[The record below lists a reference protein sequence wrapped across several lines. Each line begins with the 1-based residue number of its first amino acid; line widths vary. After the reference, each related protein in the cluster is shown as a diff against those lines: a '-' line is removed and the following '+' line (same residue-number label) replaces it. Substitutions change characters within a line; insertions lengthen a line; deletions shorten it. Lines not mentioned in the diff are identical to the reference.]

1 MTGVPSFH
9 LLRFLTHLI
18 FISRQEARH
27 LGVGHP
33 PLKRVL
39 QEQQVRWRRPFIPA
53 LLFGRHGAKCGRC
66 WSWLAHE
73 TAVLTS
79 ACCILVSC
87 SRELV
92 SWRGPKNKGQ
102 GRVGPLRGS
111 ASVLTRRA
119 ALGLVP
125 SQTLRQEFLS

>member
-39 QEQQVRWRRPFIPA
+39 QEQQVRWRPPFIPA

-66 WSWLAHE
+66 WSWLVHE
-73 TAVLTS
+73 TAALTS

-87 SRELV
+87 SREFGFV
-92 SWRGPKNKGQ
+92 ARPKEKSS
-102 GRVGPLRGS
+102 GRVAPLRGS
-111 ASVLTRRA
+111 ASVP
-119 ALGLVP
+119 VF
-125 SQTLRQEFLS
+125 S